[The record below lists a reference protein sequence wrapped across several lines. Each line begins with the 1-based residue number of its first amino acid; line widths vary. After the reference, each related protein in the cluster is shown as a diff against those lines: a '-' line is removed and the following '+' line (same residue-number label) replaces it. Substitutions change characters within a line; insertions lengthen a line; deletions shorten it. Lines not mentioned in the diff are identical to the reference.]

1 MQNDLLINQAL
12 SLGFLPLPGHC
23 FIRLDP
29 QPTHSG
35 SIIIPDSARNGKP
48 TDVLWTGTVLA
59 MTPRHIE
66 HAGSSRLVHNTYTE
80 DFCAGDRIIL
90 ALLMSDLDRDVI
102 LTDNT
107 RIYAVIDGQ
116 NSAAVKKAKKSS
128 VKA

>member
-1 MQNDLLINQAL
+1 MQNNLLINHAL

-59 MTPRHIE
+59 MTPRRTTHP
-66 HAGSSRLVHNTYTE
+66 GSGRLVPCTYTE
-80 DFCAGDRIIL
+80 DFNCGDRVAV

-107 RIYAVIDGQ
+107 RVYGVIEGEE
-116 NSAAVKKAKKSS
+116 SA
-128 VKA
+128 